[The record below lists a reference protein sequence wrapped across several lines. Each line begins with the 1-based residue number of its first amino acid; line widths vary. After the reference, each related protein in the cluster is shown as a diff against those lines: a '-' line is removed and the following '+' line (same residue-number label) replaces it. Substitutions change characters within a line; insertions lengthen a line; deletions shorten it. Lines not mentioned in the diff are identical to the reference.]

1 MASGIYAP
9 NQIKSHIIYYV
20 IKKNYPNDHPTMI
33 MYCLEKFNITL
44 HIQGQSAVLPVEGR
58 PMATPKKRVN
68 PYIDDE
74 AGCSDD
80 RTNDN
85 NDSGARQVNDALK
98 AKKAPVVKKG
108 KNALPDLQLVKNNIQ
123 LMATENM
130 LMQIV
135 IPVAPQ
141 LTDKTKQSEL
151 EVFASAVRDYYDNNI
166 TLGNWGTTIQYAGC
180 YHFYC
185 FGEKLKKEYPG
196 FHDKFVDLLK
206 ECNYTTHKIA
216 LIKTVGNRFNI
227 LLRYFEHGALAI
239 AALCTTDSM
248 RVLIQAEFADIIT
261 FIQKDR
267 PLTIQLRSMK
277 LHPDMIERTSDLK
290 CVDFK
295 PKKAL

>member
-1 MASGIYAP
+1 
-9 NQIKSHIIYYV
+9 
-20 IKKNYPNDHPTMI
+20 
-33 MYCLEKFNITL
+33 
-44 HIQGQSAVLPVEGR
+44 
-58 PMATPKKRVN
+58 MATPKKRVVVEETSASGSAKNQKQYSKN

-206 ECNYTTHKIA
+206 GKYFFFFKKKVFIQTIECNYTTHKIA